1 MGMRRLLAAVL
12 LSPLLAAAPA
22 QAEECTL
29 EALHWLQGAWSNTA
43 VNTAGEERWVLLPG
57 GALAGSAWETAKDG
71 TPHFVEALSLALS
84 DGKVTLRMRHFDGT
98 LTRAWEDKTAPVTF
112 VASRCGPG
120 DVVFEGVGPHAGERI
135 TYARTKD
142 RLSFV
147 GEFIHK
153 GKPHRVDLEMSRAG
167 D

>member
-1 MGMRRLLAAVL
+1 MRRTAIALLL
-12 LSPLLAAAPA
+12 PLSLATAPA
-22 QAEECTL
+22 RAEECTL
-29 EALHWLQGAWSNTA
+29 EALHWLQGAWGNTA

-57 GALAGSAWETAKDG
+57 GMMAGSAWETAKDG
-71 TPHFVEALSLALS
+71 TPHFMEVLNLSQAE
-84 DGKVTLRMRHFDGT
+84 GKVTLRMRHFDGT

-112 VASRCGPG
+112 VASQCSLQT
-120 DVVFEGVGPHAGERI
+120 VVFQGQGTNTGERI

-153 GKPHRVDLEMSRAG
+153 GKPHRVDLEMSRSG

>member
-1 MGMRRLLAAVL
+1 MRRPAIAL
-12 LSPLLAAAPA
+12 LSLLVSTPA
-22 QAEECTL
+22 WAEDCSL
-29 EALHWLQGAWSNTA
+29 EGLHWLQGAWGNTA
-43 VNTAGEERWVLLPG
+43 VDTAGEERWVLLPG

-71 TPHFVEALSLALS
+71 TPHFVEALSLSLT

-98 LTRAWEDKTAPVTF
+98 LARAWEDKMTPVTF
-112 VASRCGPG
+112 TATRCGPG
-120 DVVFEGVGPHAGERI
+120 DVVFEGVGGHAGERI

-153 GKPHRVDLEMSRAG
+153 GKPHRVDLEMSRTG